1 MSTFQDFFKVPLEF
15 LFLSVF
21 TIFLETEWRG
31 FEGAENVKHL
41 TTEDFHSEIKTNEHV
56 LVMFYAPW

>member
-1 MSTFQDFFKVPLEF
+1 MPLEF